1 MEELKNR
8 DDYLGQLVRFK
19 DTSSVKIVTGI
30 RRCGKS
36 KLLDLMIRYLLS
48 NGVKESQII
57 KINFESLRFAGMT
70 YLDLYRYIVDK
81 ASKEGKTY
89 IFLDEPQLIGGW
101 EKVVNSLRED
111 IDSDIYITG
120 SNSHMLSSEYS
131 TLLSGRYVEIK
142 MLPLSFKEFLD
153 FRGFRIVKQ
162 VNAIGVS
169 ENRCYYK
176 DNTLYDIN
184 DLFDAYLKYGGMPG
198 ISEFPLSNDSVSK
211 YLDGIY
217 TTVINNDVLEREQR
231 GKTKIA
237 DPFLLKRIST
247 FLADNIGKEYSYN
260 KITSSLNENQ
270 KDAFGNHK
278 IADYVEGL
286 MEAFVFYEAKR
297 YDIKGKSLLK
307 TNGKFYIVDLG
318 IKNYLLG
325 YTPYNRGF
333 AYENLVYFELLR
345 RGYDVSIGKIG
356 TLEVD
361 FRATKNDEIIYV
373 QVTESLANESTRNR
387 EIHPFNIID
396 DHYDKIV
403 LSLDKG
409 NSNING
415 IKVINLIDWLLQ

>member
-8 DDYLGQLVRFK
+8 DDYLNQLIRFK
-19 DTSSVKIVTGI
+19 DTSSIKIVTGI

-36 KLLDLMIRYLLS
+36 KLLDLTIRYLLR

-57 KINFESLRFAGMT
+57 KINFESLKFSGLT
-70 YLDLYRYIVDK
+70 YLELYHYIVDK
-81 ASKEGKTY
+81 SSKDGKTY
-89 IFLDEPQLIGGW
+89 IFLDEPQLINGW

-162 VNAIGVS
+162 VNAIGVK

-176 DNTLYDIN
+176 DNTPYELN
-184 DLFDAYLKYGGMPG
+184 ELFDAYLKYGGMPG
-198 ISEFPLSNDSVSK
+198 ISEFSLSNDSVSK
-211 YLDGIY
+211 CLDSIY
-217 TTVINNDVLEREQR
+217 TTVINNDILQREQQK
-231 GKTKIA
+231 KTKIA
-237 DPFLLKRIST
+237 DPFLLKKIST

-270 KDAFGNHK
+270 KDALGNHK
-278 IADYVEGL
+278 IADYIEGL
-286 MEAFVFYEAKR
+286 LEAFVFYEAKR
-297 YDIKGKSLLK
+297 YDIKGRSLLK

-325 YTPYNRGF
+325 YTPFNRGF
-333 AYENLVYFELLR
+333 AYENLVYLELLR

-361 FRATKNDEIIYV
+361 FRAAKDDEITYI
-373 QVTESLANESTRNR
+373 QVTESLVNEATRER

-409 NSNING
+409 TSNING